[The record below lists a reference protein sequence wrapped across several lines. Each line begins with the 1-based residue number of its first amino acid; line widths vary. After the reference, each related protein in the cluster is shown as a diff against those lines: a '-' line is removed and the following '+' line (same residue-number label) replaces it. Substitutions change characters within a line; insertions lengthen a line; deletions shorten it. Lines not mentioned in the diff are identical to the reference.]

1 VGFFFAWR
9 KVMLHC
15 FLRRLFGLHDA
26 TEIEYT
32 IDGKEIKVCRYCLK
46 EVK

>member
-1 VGFFFAWR
+1 
-9 KVMLHC
+9 MLQ
-15 FLRRLFGLHDA
+15 FLMCLFGFHGA

-32 IDGKEIKVCRYCLK
+32 IDGKEIKLCRNCLK